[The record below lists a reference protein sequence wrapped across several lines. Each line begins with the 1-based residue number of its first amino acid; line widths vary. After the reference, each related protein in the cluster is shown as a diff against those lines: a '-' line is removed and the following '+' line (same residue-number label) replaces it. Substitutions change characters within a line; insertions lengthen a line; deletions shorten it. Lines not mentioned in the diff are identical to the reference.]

1 MPAGTTLA
9 ISLPSPPTPR
19 LNAEVDDPL
28 QTNQIKLAY
37 LSAMRSRFRRMN
49 SLIRRSI
56 IQQDAFVI
64 RKSADTGPQ
73 AGDLAQEGQFFGPD
87 EVAVAAFEGYVLLN
101 ATKVILETGADES
114 TVYWAVAMERVY
126 AQGVRQ
132 AVASVPDSPLA
143 PFEILRFP
151 TTKEAIDILKA
162 RQLELLKNVTT
173 DMAANLRGIV
183 AEGLR
188 TGTTRTVLA
197 DRISK
202 SINGI
207 SFTRAQA
214 IAATEITNGYAEA
227 TLNTLDSLGV
237 KTVRA
242 LVEFTLNVTGF
253 GPPCPLCIALAGQ
266 VFTIEGARGI
276 IPVHVRCQCGW
287 VPIVTAKAA

>member
-1 MPAGTTLA
+1 MATLA
-9 ISLPSPPTPR
+9 IIPPSPPIPR
-19 LNAEVDDPL
+19 LNAEIEDPL

-37 LSAMRSRFRRMN
+37 MAAMRSRFRRVN
-49 SLIRRSI
+49 SLVRRSI
-56 IQQDAFVI
+56 VDQNAFVI
-64 RKSADTGPQ
+64 RNADTGPR
-73 AGDLAQEGQFFGPD
+73 AGELTEEGQFFGPD
-87 EVAVAAFEGYVLLN
+87 DVAVAAFEAYVLRQ
-101 ATKVILETGADES
+101 AAKVILETGADES

-132 AVASVPDSPLA
+132 AIKSVPDPLLG
-143 PFEILRFP
+143 PSTILRFP
-151 TTKEAIDILKA
+151 STVEAIEILKA

-173 DMAANLRGIV
+173 DMAANLRAII

-188 TGTTRTVLA
+188 TGTPRTVLA

-227 TLNTLDSLGV
+227 TLDTLGSLGV
-237 KTVRA
+237 TKVQA
-242 LVEFTLNVTGF
+242 LVEFTLNVLGF
-253 GPPCPLCIALAGQ
+253 AKPCPQCIALAGQ
-266 VFTIEGARGI
+266 TFTIEGARGI

-287 VPIVTAKAA
+287 VPIVAARAA